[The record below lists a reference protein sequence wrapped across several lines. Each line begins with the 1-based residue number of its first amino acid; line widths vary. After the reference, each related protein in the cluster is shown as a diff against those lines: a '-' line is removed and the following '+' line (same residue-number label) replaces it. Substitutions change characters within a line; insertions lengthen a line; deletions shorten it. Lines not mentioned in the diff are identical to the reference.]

1 MSSRTKQ
8 ILFSLNPERRL
19 SGGVRKVLDYVG
31 HAQSFP
37 DYRPFVHFPPHL
49 LKGGVENVYLDNLNP
64 GLLIDDLSTLRP
76 DVVLSF
82 ISHKPYLRS
91 CGAWGDDVPI
101 MRLQQG
107 FRGMDPNRPSYHRQ
121 GDRIITIS
129 ISQELGRAFRALCPD
144 SISRVIPNAVDA
156 GEIARITAGAE
167 KQEVLT
173 IFGYKNP
180 SLAGAVRQRLDGLLG
195 VPIRELASFTDRERF
210 LTAMAESA
218 FALLIPKPVEGFYL
232 PVLEAFATQTLV
244 VCPDAKGNRDTLRD
258 GFNGVMP
265 AYDEDAIVAGVERL
279 LSAPQAERGRWLR
292 NAEATLAAHDPAIE
306 RARFRRLVDECGS
319 LWRGQR

>member
-1 MSSRTKQ
+1 MPSRTKQ

-31 HAQSFP
+31 HAQSFS

-49 LKGGVENVYLDNLNP
+49 LEGGVENVYLDHIDA
-64 GLLIDDLSTLRP
+64 GLLIEDLAALRP
-76 DVVLSF
+76 DRVLSF

-91 CGAWGDDVPI
+91 CGAWNDDVPI

-107 FRGMDPNRPSYHRQ
+107 FRGMDPSRPSYHRQ
-121 GDRIITIS
+121 RDRIITIS
-129 ISQELGRAFRALCPD
+129 VSEGLGRAFRALCPN
-144 SISRVIPNAVDA
+144 SLSRVIPNAVDA
-156 GEIARITAGAE
+156 GEITRITAGTE
-167 KQEVLT
+167 KQEALT

-180 SLAGAVRQRLDGLLG
+180 GLARTVRRHLDGLVG
-195 VPIRELASFTDRERF
+195 VPIRELFSFTDRERF
-210 LTAMAESA
+210 LRAMAESA
-218 FALLIPKPVEGFYL
+218 YALLIPQPVEGFYL

-265 AYDEDAIVAGVERL
+265 AYDQEAIVAGVERL
-279 LSAPQAERGRWLR
+279 LCAGQAERGRWLR
-292 NAEATLAAHDPAIE
+292 NAEATLAAHDPATE
-306 RARFRRLVDECGS
+306 RARFRRLLDEAGS
-319 LWRGQR
+319 LWCG